1 MVSISKQQTATPNLQ
16 KKIGIPGSKQAER
29 GRNSSSPLS
38 LIQSLGKL
46 NALSSSGHPAA
57 KELVELAT
65 GDKLSNRLTTT
76 TLENPKKAWME
87 TLREHGGKIVKGAN
101 ATFDVL
107 CPFQGNL
114 LTLRTGLLPSQVQ
127 EYYLG
132 GQAVPQAKTLAQ
144 REKARQ
150 DRSPLSRA
158 AEEARSTN

>member
-1 MVSISKQQTATPNLQ
+1 MVSISRQQTATPNPQ
-16 KKIGIPGSKQAER
+16 RKIGIPESKQAER
-29 GRNSSSPLS
+29 GRNSSSPLT

-46 NALSSSGHPAA
+46 NASSSGGHPIA
-57 KELVELAT
+57 KKLIELAK
-65 GDKLSNRLTTT
+65 GDKLSSLLRTGQ
-76 TLENPKKAWME
+76 NPKKAWME
-87 TLREHGGKIVKGAN
+87 TLGEHGGKIVKGAN
-101 ATFDVL
+101 DTYDVV
-107 CPFQGNL
+107 CPFNGDL
-114 LTLRTGLLPSQVQ
+114 LTLRQGLLPSDVR